1 MDRIR
6 NVMALVVLMCAAGA
20 FMSAYAQE
28 QPKPLQQTPPQ
39 PLQQTPDRT
48 PPQPGSGYEIGALVR
63 DDLGPVI
70 GATVVEVGTSN
81 GTSTDIDGRFSLT
94 VGGPDAK
101 VEVTCIGY
109 APQTFTASQ
118 LPATITLMEDAEFI
132 DEVVVIGYGT
142 VKKDDLTG
150 SIIAFKAEDLNRG
163 AVVNT
168 QDMLKGKVP
177 GLLVTPGDGGPG
189 SGSRIRIRGSASL
202 NASNDP
208 LIVIDGVPIAQGA
221 GGAMSNP
228 LDLLNPD
235 DIESFTIL
243 KDASAAAIYGSRAS
257 NGVIIITTKKG
268 IGGAP
273 KVTYT
278 GSVSVQHISGKV
290 PVMEPDEL
298 KAFYAKTY
306 PAGTPTGDRIQEL
319 MGDKLTDWQDLVFRA
334 AFATDHT
341 LSVSGNFRSMMPYR
355 ASIAYLGQE
364 GTLKEARYDRST
376 VDLSLNPH
384 FFDKHLTL
392 DFNLKGV
399 YACQDYSD
407 GGTVSKAAFFNPTMD
422 PYWRNPDGSVDY
434 TTTNGYWN
442 YGNGRGKLFAP
453 NTLVGPSPLSMLYNS
468 LSDAQSARFIG
479 RAAVDYKVHGFE
491 ALSFNLSVGL
501 DITSTRSYNGVMP
514 GSFQAYTDTANLGV
528 GRYNRG
534 RDISRSQM
542 LEAYTAFKET
552 WGIHGLDVV
561 AGYSWQ
567 NNYSASRSINYFN
580 ITNKP
585 NLNPGETLDSRY
597 LTYRNENFLL
607 SFYGRVNYSIDSRY
621 VFTFTARGDGSSKFA
636 KAHRWGFFPSGAFAW
651 NIAHEPFLKDVKA
664 VSALKLRLS
673 VGQTG
678 QQDGIGDYVHMAR
691 YVMSNN
697 PSYMY
702 NMGDENFMNMLT
714 PQAYDPM
721 IRWETTTTYNVGLD
735 YGFFNDRLSGSID
748 AYLRDTKD
756 LLNSVQVPMGSNFG
770 NRLMTNIGSIR
781 NRGLEFAV
789 SGIPVQTGKWSVQ
802 LGFNGTF
809 QDTKFTQLNITE
821 DDNYY
826 IETGTISKG
835 TGGYLSRQMV
845 GYAPYTYYTYKQK
858 YDADG
863 RPLQNQFEDL
873 DDDGVITDGD
883 RYMTGKSPAPKFYY
897 GLNVKVSYGNWDFGL
912 NGHGSAGTWIFNDF
926 ASANSTASL
935 DLNSGALP
943 NQARLVKTTG
953 FVEPNSAQQWYS
965 DYFLENGSFFR
976 MDDVNLGYTFHDAGR
991 WGAVVRVAFSMQNVF
1006 ILTGYSGPDPETTS
1020 ENGIDNTMWP
1030 RSRTYSIRL
1039 NVKF

>member
-6 NVMALVVLMCAAGA
+6 SIFVSVVLLCAAGA
-20 FMSAYAQE
+20 SLSAQDGY
-28 QPKPLQQTPPQ
+28 TV
-39 PLQQTPDRT
+39 
-48 PPQPGSGYEIGALVR
+48 SGLVV
-63 DDLGPVI
+63 DQLGPVV
-70 GATVVEVGTSN
+70 GATVVEQGTSN
-81 GTSTDIDGRFSLT
+81 GTSTDLDGRFSLA
-94 VGGPDAK
+94 VSGPDAV
-101 VEVTCIGY
+101 VEITCIGY
-109 APQTFTASQ
+109 APQTFRASE
-118 LPATITLMEDAEFI
+118 LPKTLTLKEDSEFL

-142 VKKDDLTG
+142 VKKDDMTG
-150 SIIAFKAEDLNRG
+150 SITAIKAEELNRG

-168 QDMLKGKVP
+168 QDLLKGKVP

-257 NGVIIITTKKG
+257 NGVIIITTRKG
-268 IGGAP
+268 YGAKP
-273 KVTYT
+273 KITST
-278 GSVSVQHISGKV
+278 GSVSVQQISAQV
-290 PVMEPDEL
+290 PVMMPEEL
-298 KAFYAKTY
+298 VDFYAQIY
-306 PAGTPTGDRIQEL
+306 PKGTPTGDRIAEL
-319 MGDKLTDWQDLVFRA
+319 MGGTLTDWQSLVFRPA
-334 AFATDHT
+334 LATDHT
-341 LSVSGNFRSMMPYR
+341 VNISGNVKDRMPYR
-355 ASIAYLGQE
+355 ASIAYLGQQ
-364 GTLKEARYDRST
+364 GTLKESSYDRGT
-376 VDLSLNPH
+376 IDVTLSPD
-384 FFDKHLTL
+384 FFDKHLSFDL
-392 DFNLKGV
+392 NAKGV
-399 YACQDYSD
+399 YSYQDYSD
-407 GGTVSKAAFFNPTMD
+407 GGTVGKAAFFNPTQD
-422 PYWRNPDGSVDY
+422 PYWRNADGTIDY

-442 YGNGRGKLFAP
+442 YGNGRGTLFSP
-453 NTLVGPSPLSMLYNS
+453 NVLVGPSPLSMLYDN
-468 LSDAQSARFIG
+468 LSDAHSARFIG

-491 ALSFNLSVGL
+491 ALSFNLSAGL
-501 DITSTRSYNGVMP
+501 DITRTDSYNGVTP

-528 GRYNRG
+528 GRYNIG
-534 RDISRSQM
+534 YNLSRSQM
-542 LEAYTAFKET
+542 LEAYASYNNT
-552 WGIHGLDVV
+552 WDIHKLDVV

-567 NNYSASRSINYFN
+567 NNFQANRSINYFN
-580 ITNKP
+580 VTHKP
-585 NLNPGETLDSRY
+585 NLSPGETLDSRY
-597 LTYRNENFLL
+597 LMYKNENYLV

-636 KAHRWGFFPSGAFAW
+636 RAHRWGFFPSGAFAW
-651 NIAHEPFLKDVKA
+651 NIAHEPFLKDVKQ
-664 VSALKLRLS
+664 VSTLKLRLS

-691 YVMSNN
+691 YIMSNN

-735 YGFFNDRLSGSID
+735 YGFFDNRLNGSID

-770 NRLMTNIGSIR
+770 NRLMTNVGSIR
-781 NRGLEFAV
+781 NKGLEFSV
-789 SGIPVQTGKWSVQ
+789 TGIPVQTGPWSVQ
-802 LGFNGTF
+802 IGFNGTF
-809 QDTKFTQLNITE
+809 QDTKFTQLNVTE

-845 GYAPYTYYTYKQK
+845 GYAPYTYFTYKQK

-883 RYMTGKSPAPKFYY
+883 RYMTGKNPAPKFYY
-897 GLNVKVSYGNWDFGL
+897 GVNVKVTCGNLDFGL
-912 NGHGSAGTWIFNDF
+912 NGHGSAGVWIFNDF

-943 NQARLVKTTG
+943 NQAELVKKTG
-953 FVEPNSAQQWYS
+953 FVAPNSAQQWYS

-976 MDDVNLGYTFHDAGR
+976 LDDMSLGYTFRDIGQ
-991 WGAVVRVAFSMQNVF
+991 WGTDIRVAMGMQNLF
-1006 ILTGYSGPDPETTS
+1006 ILTGYSGMDPETTS
-1020 ENGIDNTMWP
+1020 EAGIDNAMWP
-1030 RSRTYSIRL
+1030 RPRTYSLRL
-1039 NVKF
+1039 NIKF